1 MSFSNMPRE
10 VVNRNILLAVW
21 AIGLFAQMD
30 ALHVI
35 VQQFL
40 GLKLLLAVG
49 TLIIANFLVEIFDM
63 VVEILVLFVA
73 DMTGG
78 SLRQMNLFDVILQ
91 RVLGYKVDTQPSLR
105 GWTGCACPGASL
117 AYHRCDRTLW
127 VHRHLRLLASY
138 PSQWSLQARLKWRS
152 HPEKNRP

>member
-21 AIGLFAQMD
+21 AIGFFAQMD

-49 TLIIANFLVEIFDM
+49 TLIIANFLVEILKKKYFQKYSYLD
-63 VVEILVLFVA
+63 L
-73 DMTGG
+73 
-78 SLRQMNLFDVILQ
+78 VIL
-91 RVLGYKVDTQPSLR
+91 
-105 GWTGCACPGASL
+105 
-117 AYHRCDRTLW
+117 
-127 VHRHLRLLASY
+127 
-138 PSQWSLQARLKWRS
+138 
-152 HPEKNRP
+152 